1 MNNSNPF
8 VPQGSL
14 LDQQNKRRSRM
25 KLGVFCVLAVSVT
38 GLLAM
43 LIQGCKREPAETTDN
58 TLMADT
64 TNTTAMDNSTNV
76 PSYSTSN
83 SMSALPPMATSAPP
97 VAVAPPV
104 VETATT
110 EYVVVKNDTLAKIA
124 KKNNV
129 SLKALKAANPDVVPT
144 KLKVGQKLSLPA
156 PSAVAPT
163 AAATTMADAG
173 VSGETYTVKSGDNL
187 SKIAKAYGTTFKAIE
202 SLNNLTTTKIKVG
215 QKLKIPAKA
224 EAAATAPTPAV
235 ESTVAPPTPP
245 APSAA
250 PVTPMK

>member
-25 KLGVFCVLAVSVT
+25 KLGVFCVLALSVT

-64 TNTTAMDNSTNV
+64 NTTAIDNSNNI
-76 PSYSTSN
+76 PSYTTSN
-83 SMSALPPMATSAPP
+83 SMSALPSVATSAPP
-97 VAVAPPV
+97 VAVTPPV

-110 EYVVVKNDTLAKIA
+110 EYVVIKGDTLGKIA

-129 SLKALKAANPDVVPT
+129 SLKALEAANPGVVPT
-144 KLKVGQKLSLPA
+144 KLKVGQKISLPA
-156 PSAVAPT
+156 PSAVAPA

-173 VSGETYTVKSGDNL
+173 VSGETYSVKSGDNL
-187 SKIAKAYGTTFKAIE
+187 SKIAKAHGTTIKAIE
-202 SLNNLTTTKIKVG
+202 SLNNLTTFKIKVG

-224 EAAATAPTPAV
+224 EAAAPAPAV
-235 ESTVAPPTPP
+235 EPTVAPPTP
-245 APSAA
+245 AAQSAA
-250 PVTPMK
+250 PGTPMK

>member
-25 KLGVFCVLAVSVT
+25 KLGVFCVIAVSVT

-43 LIQGCKREPAETTDN
+43 LIQGCKREQPTETADN

-64 TNTTAMDNSTNV
+64 NTTATDTNT
-76 PSYSTSN
+76 PSYTTSN

-97 VAVAPPV
+97 VNVTSPV

-110 EYVVVKNDTLAKIA
+110 EYVIVKGDKLGNIA

-129 SLKALKAANPDVVPT
+129 SLKALEAANPGVVPT
-144 KLKVGQKLSLPA
+144 KLKVGQKISLPA
-156 PSAVAPT
+156 PSVVAPT

-173 VSGETYTVKSGDNL
+173 ISGETYTVKSGDNL
-187 SKIAKAYGTTFKAIE
+187 SKIATAHSTTVKAIE

-215 QKLKIPAKA
+215 
-224 EAAATAPTPAV
+224 
-235 ESTVAPPTPP
+235 
-245 APSAA
+245 
-250 PVTPMK
+250 